1 MKLGILADIHEHVE
15 YLSKSLATFSEQG
28 VDQVVVLGDVFELGE
43 RLRETIA
50 LLDESGTIGVWGNH
64 DFGLCTDPSEEL
76 LLKFGARV
84 VSVMG
89 RLRPRLEIDGCL
101 FTDVEPW
108 LNPEKIEDLW
118 WFEGHPGTPERARQS
133 FDAVPHQALFVGH
146 FHRWFLVT
154 PDEAVLW
161 NGEQPIALNSHR
173 RYLIGVDALVNGR
186 CLIYDTKARV
196 LTPLDVRG
204 AG

>member
-1 MKLGILADIHEHVE
+1 MKIGILADIHEHVE
-15 YLSKSLATFSEQG
+15 YLRSALAIFTEQG

-50 LLDESGTIGVWGNH
+50 LLDEPGTIGVWGNH
-64 DFGLCTDPSEEL
+64 DFGLCTDPSEEM
-76 LLKFGARV
+76 LLKYGARV

-89 RLRPRLEIDGCL
+89 RLKPRLEIEGSL
-101 FTDVEPW
+101 FTHVEPW

-118 WFEGHPGTPERARQS
+118 WFEGHPDGPDRARQS
-133 FDAVPHQALFVGH
+133 FDAVPHHTLFVGH

-154 PDEAVLW
+154 PDKTVLW
-161 NGEQPIALNSHR
+161 NEEQPIALEPDR
-173 RYLIGVDALVNGR
+173 RYLVGVHAVVNGR

-196 LTPLDVRG
+196 LTPFDVRG
-204 AG
+204 EG